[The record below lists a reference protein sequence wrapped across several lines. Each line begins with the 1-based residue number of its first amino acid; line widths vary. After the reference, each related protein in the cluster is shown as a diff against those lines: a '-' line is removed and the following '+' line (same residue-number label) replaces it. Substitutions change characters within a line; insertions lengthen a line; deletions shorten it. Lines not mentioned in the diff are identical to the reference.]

1 MNDKIEIMIT
11 MLKYADQCDQ
21 VIQVS
26 CLLHKYETSKYYKAC
41 KNQV

>member
-1 MNDKIEIMIT
+1 MMNDKIEIMIT
-11 MLKYADQCDQ
+11 MLKYVDQM
-21 VIQVS
+21 IQVS